1 MDKFARYYAWFL
13 LFVTAVPALLRLLQT
28 RQVADLVSERMQDL
42 KRRAR
47 SRKVGIW
54 SVAGSFVLL
63 PVYVLYS
70 HQAWILLALVVGV
83 LTGAEMIGN
92 AARPEPGSLVRQN
105 RLFGA
110 LYALTAAFILVW
122 LIRR

>member
-28 RQVADLVSERMQDL
+28 RQVAELVNERMQDL
-42 KRRAR
+42 KRRTR

-92 AARPEPGSLVRQN
+92 AAHPEPGSLVRQN